1 MADETA
7 VVDTPD
13 TPEEAEKLEQTVT
26 VEDAGPALKR
36 LSFELPESRIK
47 DKIEDTYTS
56 LSNDAVL
63 PGFRKGRAP
72 RRLLEKRFA
81 ESIQGDVKGQLLSE
95 SYSQA
100 LEDEGLDVIG
110 EPEVKDIEDL
120 VVPESG
126 AFKFTIE
133 VEVTPDFELPKYDGI
148 KVEKKTAEVTDDDVT
163 AEIEQY
169 RERYGQMSAVED
181 ATAVAEGDYVQSDV
195 KILAGEKAADDAEVL
210 HEHAGAYTLV
220 HGEDKEY
227 KGHVAGILIGDL
239 GKQLAGTKVGE
250 TVSISMTGPESH
262 ENDAIKNNPITIKL
276 AITHVHRLAPAAVED
291 LLPQFGMQS
300 EDELKERL
308 RTMLEQRNE
317 QATTA
322 DMHKQVTEQIVDAV
336 ELELPEGLKGR
347 QIERALQRQQMELMY
362 SGAQPEEIEEK
373 LAEAR
378 SEGEEAAIKQLKT
391 FFILDKAAKDLEI
404 DVAENEINGRIS
416 MMAMQQQRRP
426 EKLRNE
432 MRQRGELEQLYLSI
446 REQKTLDK
454 IIEQATVTEVAG
466 KPGEDA
472 EAKPKKSK
480 KKVTKKK
487 TTKKKTTKK
496 KADDAE

>member
-1 MADETA
+1 MADDSTA
-7 VVDTPD
+7 VVD

-100 LEDEGLDVIG
+100 IEEEGLDVIG
-110 EPEVKDIEDL
+110 EPDVKDIEELD
-120 VVPESG
+120 VPESG
-126 AFKFTIE
+126 PFKFTIE
-133 VEVTPDFELPKYDGI
+133 VEVTPDFALPGFDGI
-148 KVEKKTAEVTDDDVT
+148 KVEKKTSEVTDDDVT

-181 ATAVAEGDYVQSDV
+181 ATVAEGDYVQSDV
-195 KILAGEKAADDAEVL
+195 KVLAGENAADDAEVL

-220 HGEDKEY
+220 HGEDKDY

-239 GKQLAGTKVGE
+239 GKQLTGKKVGE
-250 TVSISMTGPESH
+250 TVAISMTGPESH

-276 AITHVHRLAPAAVED
+276 ALTHVHRLNPASIED

-322 DMHKQVTEQIVDAV
+322 DMHKQVTEQLVEAVD
-336 ELELPEGLKGR
+336 LELPEGLKGR
-347 QIERALQRQQMELMY
+347 QIERTLQRQQMELMY
-362 SGAQPEEIEEK
+362 SGAQAEEIEEK

-378 SEGEEAAIKQLKT
+378 SEGEETAIKQLKT

-404 DVAENEINGRIS
+404 EVAENEINGRIA

-454 IIEQATVTEVAG
+454 IIEQASVTEVEG
-466 KPGEDA
+466 KPGEEA
-472 EAKPKKSK
+472 AAKPKKSK
-480 KKVTKKK
+480 KKS
-487 TTKKKTTKK
+487 TKKKTTKK
-496 KADDAE
+496 KADDTE

>member
-1 MADETA
+1 MADESTA
-7 VVDTPD
+7 VDTP
-13 TPEEAEKLEQTVT
+13 EAEKLEQTVK

-36 LSFELPESRIK
+36 LTIELPASRIT
-47 DKIEDTYTS
+47 DKIEDTYST
-56 LSNDAVL
+56 LRNDAVL

-100 LEDEGLDVIG
+100 IEDEGLDVIG
-110 EPEVKDIEDL
+110 EPDVKDIEEL
-120 VVPESG
+120 EVPESG
-126 AFKFTIE
+126 PFTFSVE
-133 VEVTPDFELPKYDGI
+133 VEVTPTFDLPTLDGL
-148 KVEKKTAEVTDDDVT
+148 KVQKKVSEVTGDDVA

-169 RERYGQMSAVED
+169 RERYGQMSAVAD
-181 ATAVAEGDYVQSDV
+181 ATVAEGDYVESDV
-195 KILAGEKAADDAEVL
+195 KVYAGQDAGDDAEVVL
-210 HEHAGAYTLV
+210 EHPGAYTLV
-220 HGEDKEY
+220 HGKDKDF
-227 KGHVAGILIGDL
+227 KGHVAGILIDDL
-239 GKQLAGTKVGE
+239 GKQLAGKKTGE

-262 ENDAIKNNPITIKL
+262 ENDKIKGQPITLKL
-276 AITHVHRLAPAAVED
+276 ALTRVHRLEPAAVED
-291 LLPQFGMQS
+291 LLPQFGLQS

-308 RTMLEQRNE
+308 QTMIEQRNE

-322 DMHKQVTEQIVDAV
+322 DMHKQVTEQLVDKAQ
-336 ELELPEGLKGR
+336 LDLPEGLKGR
-347 QIERALQRQQMELMY
+347 QIERTLQRQQMELLY

-378 SEGEEAAIKQLKT
+378 SEGEESAIKQLKT
-391 FFILDKAAKDLEI
+391 FFILDKIAKDLEI
-404 DVAENEINGRIS
+404 EVQENEINGRIA

-454 IIEQATVTEVAG
+454 IIEQADVTEVQG
-466 KPGEDA
+466 KPGD
-472 EAKPKKSK
+472 EADKPKAAAK
-480 KKVTKKK
+480 KKSSKKK
-487 TTKKKTTKK
+487 TTKK
-496 KADDAE
+496 AE